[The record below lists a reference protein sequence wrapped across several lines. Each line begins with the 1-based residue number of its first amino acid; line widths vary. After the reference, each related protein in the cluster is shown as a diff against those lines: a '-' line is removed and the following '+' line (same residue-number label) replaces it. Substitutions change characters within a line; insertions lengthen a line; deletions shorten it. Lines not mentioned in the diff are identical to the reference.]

1 MFYYLFTF
9 KLPENLSIFSTN
21 YVIFHEFCNLRS
33 IICKIATSKKISVS
47 PVEDRLK
54 LVVSLIQLERRKV
67 AIEKR
72 WRLAEVWLRHVI
84 EPRFDC
90 RDAVHLLEQNLLK
103 QVNVGRSKDHSN
115 WNVQQK
121 HSFHAFVKREGQN
134 KKIVFLRNFYT
145 CGHWPFKPLD
155 PHTNSPNWSPYISFW
170 NSWGNLVY

>member
-1 MFYYLFTF
+1 M
-9 KLPENLSIFSTN
+9 
-21 YVIFHEFCNLRS
+21 
-33 IICKIATSKKISVS
+33 
-47 PVEDRLK
+47 
-54 LVVSLIQLERRKV
+54 SLIQLERRKV

-115 WNVQQK
+115 WNMQQK

-134 KKIVFLRNFYT
+134 KKIVFFINFYT

-155 PHTNSPNWSPYISFW
+155 PHTNSPNWSPYTFLFGIVELELGLLDQCI
-170 NSWGNLVY
+170 NHPLVINLVILTMLTFDELLMLVTLGT